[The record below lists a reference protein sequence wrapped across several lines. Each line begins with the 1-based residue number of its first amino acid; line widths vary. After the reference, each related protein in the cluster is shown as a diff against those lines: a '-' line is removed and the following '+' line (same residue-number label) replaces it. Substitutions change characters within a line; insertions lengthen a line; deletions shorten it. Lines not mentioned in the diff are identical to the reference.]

1 MPYLLFL
8 KNRQIFNCLLL
19 QIIGGALR
27 VNSLPTSVVCWSP
40 QQTVWT
46 QIRPDIL
53 SGLIWIQTVWHSDGV
68 PERIFRR
75 SWFWKKSSDDKKKN
89 TCKITQYAK
98 NAHKYLFSILC
109 YWTVNNIILAV
120 FYCHPGGFQTTFLW
134 KNKNIIRLGITKR
147 NVYNT
152 VYHHRKYLTSES
164 KVKIPCMASCEFLPL
179 FMVYNLFLDNQCM

>member
-1 MPYLLFL
+1 MSSADHLSKQFGPRSDPSFCRAWSGSKLFNTLMVFL
-8 KNRQIFNCLLL
+8 KGFFEEVDFEKNL
-19 QIIGGALR
+19 Q
-27 VNSLPTSVVCWSP
+27 T
-40 QQTVWT
+40 T
-46 QIRPDIL
+46 
-53 SGLIWIQTVWHSDGV
+53 
-68 PERIFRR
+68 
-75 SWFWKKSSDDKKKN
+75 KKKN

-134 KNKNIIRLGITKR
+134 KNKNIIRSGITKR

-152 VYHHRKYLTSES
+152 VYHHLKYLTSES

-179 FMVYNLFLDNQCM
+179 FMVYNLFLDNPCM